1 MRRSTGDRG
10 ADAVVPAGRR
20 WYGRGADRRRR
31 SAEEGEVDVPLTHP
45 PTPLPSLE
53 PVSAADAR
61 RQLREQIA
69 RLEREL
75 SDAQA
80 ERSRHDI
87 SPLVRTRTRSHG
99 ARLLSLGQLEEIRD
113 ALVDARSE
121 IGDASAEIEARRL
134 LLDAMRENPRAFKG
148 RKLTSRDLG
157 EPGCHVYKVAPVLG
171 VVGRF
176 TGWWRVKVSS
186 GCPLARRRPGRRCPP
201 GRGGPPRRALS
212 ADGSRRSGPSSGCA
226 WPRRRP

>member
-1 MRRSTGDRG
+1 M
-10 ADAVVPAGRR
+10 
-20 WYGRGADRRRR
+20 
-31 SAEEGEVDVPLTHP
+31 PLTHP

-53 PVSAADAR
+53 AVSAADAR
-61 RQLREQIA
+61 QQLREQIA

-75 SDAQA
+75 SAAQA

-134 LLDAMRENPRAFKG
+134 LLDAMWENPRAFKG

-157 EPGCHVYKVAPVLG
+157 EPGCHVYKVTPVLG

-186 GCPLARRRPGRRCPP
+186 GCPLARTAAAGAVRSDRGRRPPSFSA
-201 GRGGPPRRALS
+201 GGP
-212 ADGSRRSGPSSGCA
+212 SRR
-226 WPRRRP
+226 

>member
-1 MRRSTGDRG
+1 M
-10 ADAVVPAGRR
+10 
-20 WYGRGADRRRR
+20 
-31 SAEEGEVDVPLTHP
+31 PLTHP

-171 VVGRF
+171 VIGRF

-186 GCPLARRRPGRRCPP
+186 GCPLAAVVAGGRAARRSHGRAPAPRASGTGRDPSA
-201 GRGGPPRRALS
+201 RGGPSRRALS